1 MQIASEKIAFIV
13 DLIKLYDD
21 APEIMN
27 SCLSRILHSP
37 RVLKLGMCIIYILL

>member
-1 MQIASEKIAFIV
+1 MQIASEKVAYIF

-27 SCLSRILHSP
+27 SCLLRILQSP
-37 RVLKLGMCIIYILL
+37 RILKLGMYIIIIN